1 MDMFATAQNAQ
12 LPRECEFQ
20 INISVHRQIFKFNHK
35 RYLASECQ
43 GCYICEDLQMSLHEV
58 QVHRSA
64 SEDISECKDR
74 FLSLLPK
81 MTLRIQDH

>member
-1 MDMFATAQNAQ
+1 
-12 LPRECEFQ
+12 
-20 INISVHRQIFKFNHK
+20 
-35 RYLASECQ
+35 
-43 GCYICEDLQMSLHEV
+43 MSLHEV